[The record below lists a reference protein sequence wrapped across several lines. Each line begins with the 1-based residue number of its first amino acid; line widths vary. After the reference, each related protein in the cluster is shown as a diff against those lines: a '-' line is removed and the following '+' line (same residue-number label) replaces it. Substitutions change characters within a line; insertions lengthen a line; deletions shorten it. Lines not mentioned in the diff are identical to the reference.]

1 MIATLRVIHIVAGG
15 FWAGAVILMGWFVAP
30 TAREVGPAAGP
41 FMQGLLK
48 RNLTAR
54 LIESGAVTVVAGL
67 WLFALRAPTFARWQ
81 DWALTIGAV
90 AALVAFFIGVTR
102 QRPTGKRVQ
111 ELGAAIASAGGP
123 PTPEQ
128 GAEIQSLQ
136 ARMAGYGNVMAYLFV
151 VALAGMALGG
161 S

>member
-1 MIATLRVIHIVAGG
+1 MIATLRLIHIVAGG
-15 FWAGAVILMGWFVAP
+15 VWAGAAILMGWFITP
-30 TAREVGPAAGP
+30 TAREVGPPAGP

-54 LIESGAVTVVAGL
+54 LIGSGVVTVAAGL

-81 DWALTIGAV
+81 DYALAIGALAAIV
-90 AALVAFFIGVTR
+90 ALFIGITR

-111 ELGAAIASAGGP
+111 ELGAAIAAGGGP
-123 PTPEQ
+123 PTAEQ
-128 GAEIQSLQ
+128 GAEMQSLQ
-136 ARMAGYGNVMAYLFV
+136 ARMAGYGNIIAYLFV

>member
-30 TAREVGPAAGP
+30 TAREVGPPAGP

-128 GAEIQSLQ
+128 GAEMQSLQ

>member
-30 TAREVGPAAGP
+30 TAREVGPPAGP

-102 QRPTGKRVQ
+102 QRPTGKKVQ

-128 GAEIQSLQ
+128 GAEMQSLQ

>member
-30 TAREVGPAAGP
+30 TAREVGPPAGP

>member
-1 MIATLRVIHIVAGG
+1 MIATLRIIHIVAGS
-15 FWAGAVILMGWFVAP
+15 FWAGAVILMGWFVTPA
-30 TAREVGPAAGP
+30 AREVGPAAGP

-48 RNLTAR
+48 RHLTAR
-54 LIESGAVTVVAGL
+54 LILSGAVTVVAGL

-90 AALVAFFIGVTR
+90 AALVAFLIGITR

-123 PTPEQ
+123 PSPEQ
-128 GAEIQSLQ
+128 REEMQSLQ
-136 ARMAGYGNVMAYLFV
+136 DRMAGYGNVMAYLFV
-151 VALAGMALGG
+151 VTLAGMALGG

>member
-1 MIATLRVIHIVAGG
+1 
-15 FWAGAVILMGWFVAP
+15 
-30 TAREVGPAAGP
+30 
-41 FMQGLLK
+41 MQGLLK

-54 LIESGAVTVVAGL
+54 LIGSGVVTVAAGL

-81 DWALTIGAV
+81 DYALTVGALAAI
-90 AALVAFFIGVTR
+90 AALVIGITR
-102 QRPTGKRVQ
+102 QRPMGKRVQ

-123 PTPEQ
+123 PTAEQ
-128 GAEIQSLQ
+128 GAEMQSLQ
-136 ARMAGYGNVMAYLFV
+136 ARMASYGNMIAYLFV